1 MNTKQ
6 WVVGT
11 VVGGIVLYAV
21 GYVLFD
27 LLLGDY
33 YAANGGSAT
42 GVSRDPYIVWAVAV
56 GALAYAALI
65 LYALRAQP
73 APLSV
78 ASGAKVGAIVG
89 FLLWATV
96 DFTLYGITNM
106 NNLTITIVDPFVELV
121 HAGIA
126 GAVLGAL
133 LPKLAGGGDLG
144 RVATA

>member
-11 VVGGIVLYAV
+11 IGGGVVV
-21 GYVLFD
+21 YVLGYIIFD
-27 LLLGDY
+27 TLLGDF

-42 GVSRDPYIVWAVAV
+42 GVMRDPQIMWAVAV

-65 LYALRAQP
+65 LYALKAH
-73 APLSV
+73 V
-78 ASGAKVGAIVG
+78 ASPNAISAMKVGATVG
-89 FLLWATV
+89 FLLWLCA

-106 NNLTITIVDPFVELV
+106 SNLTTTIVDPLAELV
-121 HAGIA
+121 RGGIT

-133 LPKLAGGGDLG
+133 LPKLA
-144 RVATA
+144 